1 MPKVVVGMSGGVD
14 SSVTAYLLKKQGY
27 EVEGLSFYLWG
38 PERLSG
44 FTAHCS
50 LPAMEEASDAAR
62 HLGIS
67 HSVIDLRDEFTKKVV
82 KPFIRGY
89 ASGSTPNPCI
99 LCNRLIKFRFLL
111 AQAEKI
117 GAEYISTG
125 HYARVEKNQDAGF
138 RMQDSGD
145 DMFFLKKGIDPK
157 KDQSYVLYALGQ
169 RELKKLIL
177 PLGHYRKDEVRKIA
191 QELNLPA
198 AKKPESQEICFVED
212 KSYFRFIEKL
222 IHSAEKTGPIVDMN
236 GRVIGK
242 HKGIHEYTIGQRKRL
257 GVSSTEPL
265 YVIKIDA
272 KKNTIHTGS
281 REAVKRTEFLVKELR
296 WIYPPA
302 PRKRG
307 NRGRLEFHASVKI
320 RSTMKDEPATI
331 FLVSNPPSPPFT
343 KGGMGGLSDQKVR
356 VVFDEPQWA
365 PAPGQSAVFYDGEI
379 LMGGGVII

>member
-1 MPKVVVGMSGGVD
+1 
-14 SSVTAYLLKKQGY
+14 
-27 EVEGLSFYLWG
+27 
-38 PERLSG
+38 
-44 FTAHCS
+44 
-50 LPAMEEASDAAR
+50 MEEASDAAR

-67 HSVIDLRDEFTKKVV
+67 HSTIDLRDEFIKKVV

-89 ASGSTPNPCI
+89 SSGLTPNPCI

-111 AQAEKI
+111 AQAEKT
-117 GAEYISTG
+117 GAGYISTG

-177 PLGHYRKDEVRKIA
+177 PLGHSRKDEVRKIA

-212 KSYFRFIEKL
+212 RSYFKFIEEL
-222 IHSAEKTGPIVDMN
+222 THPEKTGPIVDMN

-272 KKNTIHTGS
+272 IENTIYAGSSEAAKKKEFFVKDLKWINPHTS
-281 REAVKRTEFLVKELR
+281 LLPSPR
-296 WIYPPA
+296 PPA
-302 PRKRG
+302 KKGGGGKNDHKNPAIGGKFAFR
-307 NRGRLEFHASVKI
+307 ASVKI
-320 RSTMKDEPATI
+320 RSMMKDEPATI
-331 FLVSNPPSPPFT
+331 T
-343 KGGMGGLSDQKVR
+343 LSDKTVQVI
-356 VVFDEPQWA
+356 FDEPQWA